1 MNPKLKKERTA
12 YKNTPIPPELQQM
25 VRKELGTKK
34 KNYRPYWMSAAI
46 AAAIIAL
53 FVTLNT
59 NASVARA
66 MGGMPVVGHVFQ
78 AMTFQYEDEQYAADI
93 KTPKVRDLENK
104 DVEQTLN
111 EKYEKEAKEQYTK
124 FEQRMK
130 ALKGEGHAS
139 VTSDYRVLQDTKQ
152 LLVIE
157 RETTETEASSATT
170 LQYDVVDPTLKQV
183 ITLPSLFKNKDY
195 VQVISDEI
203 KQQMKK
209 QMVDSKGEKVY
220 FIKGMNSE
228 STDGFDQIQ
237 ANQSFYIN
245 KKHELV
251 ISFNEYEVAPGSMGP
266 VKFVIPT
273 KAIQSLLVS
282 NQYIR

>member
-25 VRKELGTKK
+25 VNKELGKKK

-66 MGGMPVVGHVFQ
+66 MGGIPVVGHVFQ
-78 AMTFQYEDEQYAADI
+78 AMTFQYEDEHYEVAI

-111 EKYEKEAKEQYTK
+111 EKYEKEAKEQYAK

-130 ALKGEGHAS
+130 ELKGEGHAS

-183 ITLPSLFKNKDY
+183 ITLPSLFKNKEY
-195 VQVISDEI
+195 IQVISDEI
-203 KQQMKK
+203 KEQMKK
-209 QMVDSKGEKVY
+209 QMAENKGEKVY
-220 FIKGMNSE
+220 FIKGMDSE
-228 STDGFDQIQ
+228 TIDGFEKIQ

-251 ISFNEYEVAPGSMGP
+251 ISFNEYEVAPGSMGA
-266 VKFVIPT
+266 VQFTIPT
-273 KAIQSLLVS
+273 KVIQPLLVS
-282 NQYIR
+282 NQYIQ

>member
-1 MNPKLKKERTA
+1 MNPKLKKEKTT
-12 YKNTPIPPELQQM
+12 YKNTPIPPELQKM
-25 VRKELGTKK
+25 VAKELGVKK

-46 AAAIIAL
+46 AAAIIVL

-59 NASVARA
+59 STSVARA
-66 MGGMPVVGHVFQ
+66 MGGIPVVGHVFQ
-78 AMTFQYEDEQYAADI
+78 AMTFQYEDEHYEMAI
-93 KTPKVRDLENK
+93 KTPQVRDLESK
-104 DVEQTLN
+104 DIEQTLN

-130 ALKGEGHAS
+130 SLKGEGHAS

-157 RETTETEASSATT
+157 RETTEVEASSATT

-183 ITLPSLFKNKDY
+183 ITLPSLFKNKEY
-195 VQVISDEI
+195 IQVISDEI

-209 QMVDSKGEKVY
+209 QMADSKDEKVY
-220 FIKGMNSE
+220 FIKGMDKE
-228 STDGFDQIQ
+228 TMGGFEKIK

-245 KKHELV
+245 QKHELV
-251 ISFNEYEVAPGSMGP
+251 ISFNEYEVAPGSMGA
-266 VKFVIPT
+266 VKFTIPT
-273 KAIQSLLVS
+273 KVIQSLLVS
-282 NQYIR
+282 NQYIQ